1 MNLVKVEYYQLSD
14 YFIGLAN
21 VYGDTITNLKLQ
33 KMMYYVQSY
42 HLTAFGSP
50 LFDGK
55 FQAWVHGPVLR
66 TLYADYHD
74 VKWNPIQKDI
84 NEEYLKTFEFS
95 LDQKQQKLLY
105 EVSEAYF
112 GLTAF
117 ELERLTHSEL
127 PWIEARKG
135 LPEDEPSENII
146 SEDTMKEFYKQYWT
160 EN

>member
-95 LDQKQQKLLY
+95 LDQK
-105 EVSEAYF
+105 
-112 GLTAF
+112 
-117 ELERLTHSEL
+117 
-127 PWIEARKG
+127 
-135 LPEDEPSENII
+135 
-146 SEDTMKEFYKQYWT
+146 
-160 EN
+160 